1 MTDLSFDDVSIT
13 YRSSSSR
20 GDVPAVIDVSLD
32 LPSGS
37 TLGIAGESG
46 SGKSTLVMSALRLL
60 PKSAT
65 VTGHVR
71 LGGQDISELS
81 FGQIRAVR
89 WAQASIVF
97 QGALHSLNPVRRVGR
112 QIVEALEHHAKGTW
126 TTPER
131 RRARMLELLREV
143 DLDPAK
149 AEAYPHELS
158 GGQKQRIM
166 IAMALACEPDIII
179 ADEPTTA
186 LDVIVQ
192 KQILTGLADL
202 VADRGISLLMISHD
216 LAVLSAVCENLAIMK
231 DGRIVEYG
239 PSDDVCLRPREEYT
253 QQLAGAFP
261 QIGDAESRLRP
272 RTAKPAEVRLTDP
285 FTMTDEVV
293 LEAQNLSVTF
303 DTRQGR
309 ERAVHGVDLALR
321 RAEILAVVGQSG
333 SGKTTLARSL
343 LGLQETD
350 PGSQIA
356 FAGRPLPRKAKDLR
370 AFRRQVQ
377 MVLQDPSGSLN
388 PKRSVYEAVAEGL
401 QVQGLTEDEYAKV
414 IGALEAAELTPAADY
429 LESIPQELSGGQR
442 QRVVIAGALAL
453 DPQVLLADEPVA
465 SLDAS
470 VRGEILSLFLAL
482 KKNLGMSALIIT
494 HDLGL
499 AWNIADTVAVMKQG
513 EIVEYGPVD
522 TVLADPQHAYTREL
536 LAAVPRLGSQSLVR
550 SGATVPGVA
559 AQDGAAQDGAS
570 ADVVPPDGTAADA
583 PAPGTAA
590 RGVAAQRTADR
601 AGTDDT

>member
-1 MTDLSFDDVSIT
+1 MTDLRFEDVSIT

-60 PKSAT
+60 PKSARLE
-65 VTGHVR
+65 GHLR
-71 LGGQDISELS
+71 LGGKDIADLS
-81 FGQIRAVR
+81 FGGIRAVR

-97 QGALHSLNPVRRVGR
+97 QGALHSLNPVRKVGR
-112 QIVEALEHHAKGTW
+112 QIVEALSHHAKGTW
-126 TTPER
+126 TTPELR
-131 RRARMLELLREV
+131 QARMRELLAEV
-143 DLDPAK
+143 DLDPGK

-192 KQILTGLADL
+192 KQILTGLASL
-202 VADRGISLLMISHD
+202 VAERGISLLMISHD
-216 LAVLSAVCENLAIMK
+216 LAVLSAVCENLAIMRH
-231 DGRIVEYG
+231 GRLVEYG
-239 PSDDVCLRPREEYT
+239 PSDEVCLNPQAEYT
-253 QQLAGAFP
+253 KQLAGAFP
-261 QIGDAESRLRP
+261 QIGDPESRLHP
-272 RTAKPAEVRLTDP
+272 RTAKPAEVRVAEP
-285 FTMTDEVV
+285 MTMTDEVV
-293 LEAQNLSVTF
+293 LEAKDLSVTF
-303 DTRQGR
+303 QTRQGP

-350 PGSQIA
+350 PGSQVL
-356 FAGRPLPRKAKDLR
+356 FSGMPLPRKAKELR

-401 QVQGLTEDEYAKV
+401 QVQNIRDDEHARV
-414 IGALEAAELTPAADY
+414 IAALEAAELTPAADFI
-429 LESIPQELSGGQR
+429 ESIPQELSGGQR

-453 DPQVLLADEPVA
+453 EPQVLIADEPVA

-482 KKNLGMSALIIT
+482 RKNLGMSALIIT

-499 AWNIADTVAVMKQG
+499 AWNIADTVAVMKHG

-522 TVLADPQHAYTREL
+522 EVLADPQHAYTREL
-536 LAAVPRLGSQSLVR
+536 LAAVPQLGSQSLVGSR
-550 SGATVPGVA
+550 GLVGGRNLVGTGGPSEGPGAHGAEVS
-559 AQDGAAQDGAS
+559 DGR
-570 ADVVPPDGTAADA
+570 
-583 PAPGTAA
+583 A
-590 RGVAAQRTADR
+590 RGTGR
-601 AGTDDT
+601 G